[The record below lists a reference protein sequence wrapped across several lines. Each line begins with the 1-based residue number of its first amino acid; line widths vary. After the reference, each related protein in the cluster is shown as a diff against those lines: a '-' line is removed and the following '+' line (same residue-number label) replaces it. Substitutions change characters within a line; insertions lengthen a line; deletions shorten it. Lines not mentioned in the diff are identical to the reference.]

1 METYP
6 VCELFFHFRGIAT
19 EARAE
24 GRAARASPLEKA
36 LSFETLLC
44 VLQQFL
50 EVVALLRAGDVMLPG
65 RDEG

>member
-6 VCELFFHFRGIAT
+6 TCELIFHFRRRAT
-19 EARAE
+19 KARR
-24 GRAARASPLEKA
+24 GTSRVSPLVKA

-65 RDEG
+65 RAED